1 MGLYKIESKRISFFF
16 TGTVFRFGAVSWFS
30 DLEFATLN
38 FIKPS
43 SKISFHFQNFS
54 RNIIKE
60 EVELWLSIWIWFEI
74 IFLEFDKAWLII
86 DLLQQRSH
94 LIFQAFIIRLGAR
107 FLGTFTR
114 SRGTL
119 ILFSTGIGVFSLP
132 HLLWSWLTF
141 SCVNLSCQLSKFL
154 LIASIDVITLLSLHK
169 LDQEIRN
176 GFLNCLRQTFVI
188 FFLWTFEGRRE
199 FVKVCLS

>member
-1 MGLYKIESKRISFFF
+1 MGLFKIESKRKSFFF
-16 TGTVFRFGAVSWFS
+16 TGMVFRFRAVSWFS

-54 RNIIKE
+54 RDIIKE

-107 FLGTFTR
+107 FLGTFTK

-119 ILFSTGIGVFSLP
+119 FLFLLSTGIGVSSLP
-132 HLLWSWLTF
+132 HLLWSGLIF
-141 SCVNLSCQLSKFL
+141 SCVNLSC
-154 LIASIDVITLLSLHK
+154 
-169 LDQEIRN
+169 
-176 GFLNCLRQTFVI
+176 
-188 FFLWTFEGRRE
+188 
-199 FVKVCLS
+199 

>member
-1 MGLYKIESKRISFFF
+1 MGLLKIESQRSSFFLS
-16 TGTVFRFGAVSWFS
+16 TVIRFRTVSWFS

-38 FIKPS
+38 FIEPS

-54 RNIIKE
+54 RDIIKE

-74 IFLEFDKAWLII
+74 IFLEFNEAWLII

-107 FLGTFTR
+107 FLGTFFR
-114 SRGTL
+114 SRRAL
-119 ILFSTGIGVFSLP
+119 FLFSTGIRVSSLP
-132 HLLWSWLTF
+132 DLLGSWLTF
-141 SCVNLSCQLSKFL
+141 SGVNLSCQLSKFL

-176 GFLNCLRQTFVI
+176 GFLNSLRQTFVI
-188 FFLWTFEGRRE
+188 IFLWTFEGSRE